1 MKINSQLEEKTPT
14 CICLCSRR
22 LSQEL
27 TTSEEIPEQKKT
39 GLRSSATHRNVQF
52 SYSKCS
58 SPTEKEPLEAC
69 KEGCRHTTHSHAA
82 QHSALAFLQTNC
94 KTLLFCQPG
103 RVSSS
108 AGGVVL
114 PPAGILARCYPE
126 SEKLGE
132 EARLSPSC
140 WLWGV
145 SKQ

>member
-1 MKINSQLEEKTPT
+1 MKINSQLEEKNST
-14 CICLCSRR
+14 CICLCSHR

-39 GLRSSATHRNVQF
+39 SLRSSATRRNVQF

-69 KEGCRHTTHSHAA
+69 EEGCRHATHSHAA
-82 QHSALAFLQTNC
+82 QHSALACLQTNR
-94 KTLLFCQPG
+94 KTLLSCQPG

-108 AGGVVL
+108 AGSAAL

-140 WLWGV
+140 RLCGV